1 MDMSLAPGE
10 AAPWRRYCSPPHLSY
25 ECVKCTIHSLLSV
38 CSLCKFIY
46 VVVDLISF
54 QSVYKSTCISVDA
67 SCLACDRAVCQR
79 VCLSA
84 YRSICEI
91 LYTHTWNVLFFKKYS
106 GYLYIYTG
114 TCMRACSAR
123 CFESLPKV
131 KASRLRQKVRMN
143 FR

>member
-54 QSVYKSTCISVDA
+54 QSVYKSTCMLVGA
-67 SCLACDRAVCQR
+67 SGACDRLSVR
-79 VCLSA
+79 EFVCLLIA
-84 YRSICEI
+84 QY
-91 LYTHTWNVLFFKKYS
+91 
-106 GYLYIYTG
+106 
-114 TCMRACSAR
+114 AR
-123 CFESLPKV
+123 FST
-131 KASRLRQKVRMN
+131 RIRGM
-143 FR
+143 FYF